1 MILAAKLQSCARF
14 GCALLLLPLGA
25 FAQGISLSVL
35 QDLPAVR
42 VEVRGISPDGVRLGV
57 EADELRTAVSDIL
70 AVGGVKMDDPAA
82 PASLE
87 ITVNVARLSTGGSIF
102 TLKLALREEVELVR
116 KTANL
121 VTVPAVTWER
131 ESLGFT
137 SQPDRVITSAR
148 NLADRFVQEWR
159 PANR

>member
-1 MILAAKLQSCARF
+1 MHPLLTLVRRALL
-14 GCALLLLPLGA
+14 GCAILSVPPGVL
-25 FAQGISLSVL
+25 AQGLSLSVL

-57 EADELRTAVSDIL
+57 EADELAQAVGDIL
-70 AVGGVKMDDPAA
+70 AVGGVRVDDAAA
-82 PASLE
+82 PATLE
-87 ITVNVARLSTGGSIF
+87 IVANVARLSTGGSIY

-116 KTANL
+116 KTTSL

-131 ESLGFT
+131 EALGFT
-137 SQPDRVITSAR
+137 SQPDRVINAAR
-148 NLADRFVQEWR
+148 NLADRFVHEWR